1 LFSQEKLRQSQEKLE
16 DENQKGLP
24 VSGAVG
30 REKAIQLCNFYT
42 GLLLRRRAA
51 SMPVRDSLKM
61 LVQCEE

>member
-1 LFSQEKLRQSQEKLE
+1 MEYET
-16 DENQKGLP
+16 QKGLP

-42 GLLLRRRAA
+42 GLGVRRRAA
-51 SMPVRDSLKM
+51 SIPVRDSLKM